1 MAAPTIELVVTD
13 LDGTLWDTPS
23 TVHPDAVD
31 ALHAVRRR
39 GPLLIATGRRLR
51 STSEPLAELGM
62 YPHAVVFNG
71 ALLVDLD
78 TGERLHQ
85 QTFSPDIAAKVL
97 EAFTAVG
104 LSPCVYVDHDEVE
117 VYTGPSPDTHPDHL
131 EMLGRW
137 TRPADLETIVATLPV
152 YAFGLLGQ
160 IPERLQAVADL
171 IRDVASVHLNADRQ
185 NGGVAINV
193 NPPEQSK
200 WIAVEAYCRLA
211 GLDPTAVLALGD
223 GPNDV
228 ELLTRAAVALVP
240 KDADPSALVCAD
252 HIIGRAS
259 DGGWAD
265 VLDLL

>member
-1 MAAPTIELVVTD
+1 
-13 LDGTLWDTPS
+13 
-23 TVHPDAVD
+23 VHPAAVD
-31 ALHAVRRR
+31 ALHAVRQR

-51 STSEPLAELGM
+51 STSEPLAELGLH
-62 YPHAVVFNG
+62 PPAVVFNG
-71 ALLVDLD
+71 ALLVDLG

-85 QTFSPDIAAKVL
+85 QTFSREQATKVL
-97 EAFTAVG
+97 EAFAAVG

-137 TRPADLETIVATLPV
+137 TQPADLETIVATLPV
-152 YAFGLLGQ
+152 YAFALLGQ
-160 IPERLQAVADL
+160 ATDRLQMVADL
-171 IRDVASVHLNADRQ
+171 VNDLATVHINADRQ
-185 NGGVAINV
+185 NGGAAINV

-200 WIAVEAYCRLA
+200 WVAVEAYCRLA
-211 GLDPTAVLALGD
+211 GLDPRAVLALGD
-223 GPNDV
+223 GSNDV

-240 KDADPSALVCAD
+240 KDAEPAALACAD

-259 DGGWAD
+259 DGGWAE